1 MEVNKDKINLGISK
15 KGQHKAETKD
25 NVKLSVELKTGKIRV
40 SDKLNNAHNYQ
51 NFTIKLV
58 NFDVVRETNK
68 LIEGG
73 NMTLEFGRRYGIVA
87 PNGQGKTSLM
97 QAIADREILGIPEDI
112 SMLLVKQ
119 EAEAS
124 DVSAKNYVIN
134 SDVERLELLIEKEK
148 LEEEEMDEFQV
159 ERYSEVMNRLKEI
172 GAFQADGRASIILH
186 GLQFTDEMMKQPTKS
201 FSGGWRMRIALAQAL
216 FLRPE
221 LLLLDEPTNHLDL
234 FAAVW
239 LEEFLCRWKKTL
251 VVVSHDRELLNSVC
265 TDIYQIY
272 QQKLHHYR
280 GNFDNYEHAF
290 REHRRIMEK
299 SYEKQNKR
307 LKEIEKMRQ
316 NVAKNEKQAK
326 DKLRQTGSKSNGKS
340 IGKSKKN
347 SLQKSRAIIK
357 SKEQS
362 IENEELMDKPP
373 KLYEPSFFFPDAGD
387 MPYPIINVIN
397 NANFSYSPDEIILKE
412 LDFCID
418 NHSRI
423 TIVGRNGVGK
433 STLLKLIMGELKPN
447 QGNIIINPRLRFGC
461 FNQHL
466 IEQLDV
472 SVSAVTYLMNK
483 YNIHDVSEVRRI
495 LGGYGLTGDQHT
507 IPIRELSGGQKVRVA
522 FTELYYQKP
531 HILFLDEPTNHLD
544 IESVDAL
551 ISAIVNFPGA
561 VILITHNQALIKKA
575 CEEIWIVEDQKVR
588 VYRDSYDN
596 YLNQILETLEFLDD

>member
-1 MEVNKDKINLGISK
+1 MEVDKGKINLGIGK
-15 KGQHKAETKD
+15 RGQRKVETKD
-25 NVKLSVELKTGKIRV
+25 KVKLSIELNTGKMRV
-40 SDKLNNAHNYQ
+40 SDRVKVDNARMQ
-51 NFTIKLV
+51 KNFTVKLV
-58 NFDVVRETNK
+58 NFDVVRGTRK

-73 NMTLEFGRRYGIVA
+73 NMTLEFGKRYGIVA

-97 QAIADREILGIPEDI
+97 QAIAHREISGIPEDI
-112 SMLLVKQ
+112 SVLLVQQ

-124 DVSAKNYVIN
+124 DISAKNYVIN
-134 SDVERLELLIEKEK
+134 SDVERLELLAEKEK
-148 LEEEEMDEFQV
+148 LEAEEMDEEQV
-159 ERYSEVMNRLKEI
+159 ERYSEIMNRLKEI
-172 GAFQADGRASIILH
+172 GAFQAEGRASIILH

-251 VVVSHDRELLNSVC
+251 VVVSHDRELLNSIC
-265 TDIYQIY
+265 SDIYQIY

-290 REHRRIMEK
+290 REQRRVMEK
-299 SYEKQNKR
+299 SYEKQKKR
-307 LKEIEKMRQ
+307 IKEIEKMRQ

-326 DKLRQTGSKSNGKS
+326 DKLRQTGNKSNGKS
-340 IGKSKKN
+340 KKG
-347 SLQKSRAIIK
+347 SLQKSRTNIK
-357 SKEQS
+357 SKEQ
-362 IENEELMDKPP
+362 IIDHEEIIDKPP
-373 KLYEPSFFFPDAGD
+373 KLYEPTFFFPDAGD
-387 MPYPIINVIN
+387 IPYPVINVTD
-397 NANFSYSPDEIILKE
+397 NANFSYSQNEIILKE

-433 STLLKLIMGELKPN
+433 STLLKLMMGELKPK
-447 QGNIIINPRLRFGC
+447 QGNITINPRLRFGC

-483 YNIHDVSEVRRI
+483 YHIRDMGEVRRI

-507 IPIRELSGGQKVRVA
+507 IPIKELSGGQKVRVA
-522 FTELYYQKP
+522 FTELYYQRP

-575 CEEIWIVEDQKVR
+575 CEEIWIVEDQR
-588 VYRDSYDN
+588 VKIYRDSYDN
-596 YLNQILETLEFLDD
+596 YLKQILETLEFLDD